1 MVELWTLSV
10 LEKVDLSMQFK
21 VSDPKRCVMYQVL
34 YVLKLACNLF
44 SVRAAAS
51 IGNFLKFGKSK
62 CWIRNSR
69 GRLLGMGY
77 LVGKLYQLDCKTT
90 TPEYASVAARNQ
102 QEESADLWHQR
113 LGHVNQQQIYDF
125 ASQDIVKGVRV
136 LKSPDITFCESCVQG
151 KMQREKFAQQESWN
165 AYTVMCVVPC
175 QRSPL
180 EEKSIL
186 SRSLMTSQSVAKFTS
201 CDTSSR
207 NTKHSQQMNVV

>member
-1 MVELWTLSV
+1 MDAIGVG
-10 LEKVDLSMQFK
+10 KVDLSMQFK

-34 YVLKLACNLF
+34 YVPKLACNLF

-62 CWIRNSR
+62 C

-113 LGHVNQQQIYDF
+113 LGHVNQQQIIIRF
-125 ASQDIVKGVRV
+125 RHCEGS
-136 LKSPDITFCESCVQG
+136 KSLE
-151 KMQREKFAQQESWN
+151 
-165 AYTVMCVVPC
+165 VP
-175 QRSPL
+175 RYL
-180 EEKSIL
+180 FL
-186 SRSLMTSQSVAKFTS
+186 
-201 CDTSSR
+201 
-207 NTKHSQQMNVV
+207 